1 MDDGKPLQFRKKMV
15 ESPFQFGGRVRVRST
30 PLTVAAG
37 VADRVGMIFGQ
48 TTPSQTGV
56 DVLGDSTD
64 DFAVN
69 VSFDD
74 PKKVLWFGE
83 GLLELVEAAP
93 EMEVTVVDGVLHVD
107 FKDGEYEG

>member
-1 MDDGKPLQFRKKMV
+1 
-15 ESPFQFGGRVRVRST
+15 
-30 PLTVAAG
+30 
-37 VADRVGMIFGQ
+37 
-48 TTPSQTGV
+48 
-56 DVLGDSTD
+56 VLGEPTD

-74 PKKVLWFGE
+74 PKTVLWFGE

-107 FKDGEYEG
+107 FKGEE